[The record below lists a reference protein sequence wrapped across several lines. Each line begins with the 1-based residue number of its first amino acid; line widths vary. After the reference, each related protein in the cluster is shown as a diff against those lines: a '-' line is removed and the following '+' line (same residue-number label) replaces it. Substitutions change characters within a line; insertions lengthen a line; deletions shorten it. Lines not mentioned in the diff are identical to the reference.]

1 MSDLQIKLLRRRRT
15 KIVATLGPA
24 SNDIATIRG
33 LAEAGVSMF
42 RLNMSHGDHAGHKSA
57 YDLVREVS
65 AALGEPIA
73 VLADLC
79 GPKIRVG
86 RFAGGEIMLTNGERV
101 TVTTRDIEG
110 GPGLI
115 PSQYE
120 ALAGDVTPGCRIL
133 LSDGLLELR
142 VEAVDGTEITCTV
155 IHGGTLKDR
164 KGMNL
169 PDANVSAPALTEK
182 DRVDAEFA
190 LGLGVDFLALS
201 FVRRASD
208 ITELRNLIPAG
219 GATKIVA
226 KIEKPEALDNID
238 EILEVSDA
246 IMVARGDLGVELP
259 PEVVPVAQR
268 RLVAKARKTN
278 KPAIVATQ
286 MLETMIEHPQPTRAE
301 VSDVA
306 TAVFD
311 SADAVMLSAE
321 TASGRYPLRAVAI
334 MDRIARHAEAS
345 QWAEAL
351 FGRPETSSTDE
362 IALPDAISRSTAQL
376 SRDLRVR
383 CILVLSKGG
392 ATAEVVAGSRPAAP
406 VVAVTTDLPTWRHMN
421 LLWGVVPVLVEEGD
435 LDDPHAL
442 ARRLAVELGLAETG
456 QYILVVAGFGRT
468 PAQRAPSV
476 TVITV

>member
-1 MSDLQIKLLRRRRT
+1 MTYVQTTLLRRRRT

-24 SNDIATIRG
+24 SSDTATLRL
-33 LAEAGVSMF
+33 LAEAGANVF
-42 RLNMSHGDHAGHKSA
+42 RLNMSHGDHESHRTA
-57 YDLVREVS
+57 YARVREV
-65 AALGEPIA
+65 AAAMEEPIA
-73 VLADLC
+73 VMADLC

-86 RFAGGEIMLTNGERV
+86 RFAKGEIDLADGEVV
-101 TVTTRDIEG
+101 TVTTRDVEG
-110 GPGLI
+110 RPGLI

-120 ALAGDVTPGCRIL
+120 ALAEDVTPGCRIL

-142 VEAVDGTEITCTV
+142 VDAVDGTEVACTV
-155 IHGGTLKDR
+155 VHGGVLKDR

-169 PDANVSAPALTEK
+169 PDAEVSAPALTDK
-182 DRVDAEFA
+182 DRLDAELA
-190 LGLGVDFLALS
+190 LALGVDLLALS
-201 FVRRASD
+201 FVRRAAD
-208 ITELRNLIPAG
+208 ITELRALIPPG
-219 GATKIVA
+219 SATKIVA
-226 KIEKPEALDNID
+226 KIEKPEALANID

-268 RLVAKARKTN
+268 RLITKAREAN

-311 SADAVMLSAE
+311 SSDAVMLSAE
-321 TASGRYPLRAVAI
+321 TASGRYPVRAVEM
-334 MDRIARHAEAS
+334 MDRIARQAEGS
-345 QWAEAL
+345 QWTEAL
-351 FGRPETSSTDE
+351 FGRTETPSTVE
-362 IALPDAISRSTAQL
+362 IALPHAISRSTAQL

-383 CILVLSKGG
+383 SVLVLSRGG
-392 ATAEVVAGSRPAAP
+392 ATAEVVSGSRPAAP
-406 VVAVTTDLPTWRHMN
+406 VVAVTTDVATWRYMN
-421 LLWGVVPVLVEEGD
+421 LLWGVVPILVEEAD
-435 LDDPHAL
+435 LDDPHRL
-442 ARRLAVELGLAETG
+442 ARRLAVDLGLAEEG

-476 TVITV
+476 TVLTV